1 MAGQEALTL
10 SWAWRAEVTTLFRA
24 ILLLVVT
31 PICAF
36 AQAQT
41 VERAVKA
48 QPDKDVRVGVYV
60 NVQPDC
66 TSGPLPTIRLS
77 DPPTNGRV
85 VVKRAKIG
93 VTNYKQC
100 LSLQVT
106 GLVAFYRS
114 KPGFSGTDT
123 LSLEVKLTS
132 GKTQIERI
140 TVTVSGEGSGQSI

>member
-1 MAGQEALTL
+1 V
-10 SWAWRAEVTTLFRA
+10 RTLFRV
-24 ILLLVVT
+24 IFLLVVT
-31 PICAF
+31 PICAW
-36 AQAQT
+36 AQAPT
-41 VERAVKA
+41 VERSVKA

-85 VVKRAKIG
+85 VVKRANVG
-93 VTNYKQC
+93 ATNYRQC
-100 LSLQVT
+100 LSLQVP

-123 LSLEVKLTS
+123 LSLEVKLPS
-132 GKTQIERI
+132 GKTQIQRI
-140 TVTVSGEGSGQSI
+140 TVTVSGSGQSI